1 MTTVS
6 RVREEHVLVLVIA
19 NPVPATICLDQSA
32 GLSTETTPR
41 PVTCFSLRRGRN
53 FRLSV
58 SFGHSVIS
66 LSSNEYAGQIA
77 SVTPFLRN
85 DTSFL
90 RCPTTAAIL
99 PDLQGPVKVRW
110 NPPVLTTIDQ
120 HKPIMAAAN

>member
-66 LSSNEYAGQIA
+66 LSSNEYAGQHI
-77 SVTPFLRN
+77 SVLR
-85 DTSFL
+85 
-90 RCPTTAAIL
+90 RPTTAAIL

>member
-32 GLSTETTPR
+32 GLSTETAPR
-41 PVTCFSLRRGRN
+41 SVTCFPLQRDRN
-53 FRLSV
+53 FRLSI

-66 LSSNEYAGQIA
+66 LSSDEYAGQHI
-77 SVTPFLRN
+77 SVLR
-85 DTSFL
+85 
-90 RCPTTAAIL
+90 RPTIAAIL

-110 NPPVLTTIDQ
+110 NAPVPTTIDR
-120 HKPIMAAAN
+120 HEPIMAAAN